1 VLLVFL
7 SLALAT
13 VWVAHGADLE
23 EVSDNG
29 LENCADSGNQKNET
43 HPVVPYIRCEHV
55 SKRSQ
60 CNPREG
66 HYMGKTVL
74 FGAENVVT
82 EAVTETVEETIGQF
96 LIFRFGLN
104 GRAQICV
111 EFISTLAIGATFE
124 MGDDLIGATL

>member
-1 VLLVFL
+1 V
-7 SLALAT
+7 T
-13 VWVAHGADLE
+13 HGADLE
-23 EVSDNG
+23 EVSDHG

-66 HYMGKTVL
+66 HQQGKTALVV
-74 FGAENVVT
+74 AENVVT
-82 EAVTETVEETIGQF
+82 EAVAETIEEAFRQF
-96 LIFRFGLN
+96 LFSGLGLN

-111 EFISTLAIGATFE
+111 EFVGALAVGAALE
-124 MGDDLIGATL
+124 MGDDLVGATL